1 MSSSSL
7 GLARPRLNV
16 TAPPQQHRRLRSSL
30 VQPWDA
36 NAAYGGHTKRL
47 HPILRHKPSHAD
59 HALGVPDNFKEMP
72 GVIRKGNTN
81 RRENRGL
88 LSVRRHQFLQ
98 HAAQS
103 LPITIIR
110 YCRNSRL
117 HAHCITC
124 ERSFSFG
131 DRCLPRSRRA
141 SPQFACPLFHGA
153 NIRQNRVFS
162 VTREREQNKNF
173 PRTRS
178 QILWL

>member
-1 MSSSSL
+1 MMYLDIHSPPSTIQITIGSM
-7 GLARPRLNV
+7 ARARLNV

-59 HALGVPDNFKEMP
+59 HALGVPDNYKEMP
-72 GVIRKGNTN
+72 GVVRKGNTN

-103 LPITIIR
+103 LPITLIR
-110 YCRNSRL
+110 PCHNSRL
-117 HAHCITC
+117 HAHCFTC
-124 ERSFSFG
+124 ERPFFRLETDVCRGAAVRRRCPRVRSFMGQHPPKFG
-131 DRCLPRSRRA
+131 FQR
-141 SPQFACPLFHGA
+141 H
-153 NIRQNRVFS
+153 
-162 VTREREQNKNF
+162 E
-173 PRTRS
+173 RTRTE
-178 QILWL
+178 

>member
-1 MSSSSL
+1 MMYLDIHSPPSTIQITIGSM
-7 GLARPRLNV
+7 AWPRLSV
-16 TAPPQQHRRLRSSL
+16 TAPPQQRRRLRSSL

-59 HALGVPDNFKEMP
+59 HALGVPDNYKEMP
-72 GVIRKGNTN
+72 GVVRKGNTN

-110 YCRNSRL
+110 PCHNSRL
-117 HAHCITC
+117 HVHCFTC
-124 ERSFSFG
+124 ERPFFRLETDVCRGAAVRRRCPRVRSFMGQHPPKFG
-131 DRCLPRSRRA
+131 FQR
-141 SPQFACPLFHGA
+141 H
-153 NIRQNRVFS
+153 
-162 VTREREQNKNF
+162 E
-173 PRTRS
+173 RTRTE
-178 QILWL
+178 

>member
-1 MSSSSL
+1 MMYLDIHSPPSTIQITIGSM
-7 GLARPRLNV
+7 ARARLNV
-16 TAPPQQHRRLRSSL
+16 TAPPHQHRRLRSSL

-110 YCRNSRL
+110 SCHNSRL
-117 HAHCITC
+117 HAHCFTC
-124 ERSFSFG
+124 ERSFFLW
-131 DRCLPRSRRA
+131 RPM
-141 SPQFACPLFHGA
+141 FAEEPPCVA
-153 NIRQNRVFS
+153 AVRVSALSWGQHPSKSGFQ
-162 VTREREQNKNF
+162 RHE
-173 PRTRS
+173 RTRTE
-178 QILWL
+178 